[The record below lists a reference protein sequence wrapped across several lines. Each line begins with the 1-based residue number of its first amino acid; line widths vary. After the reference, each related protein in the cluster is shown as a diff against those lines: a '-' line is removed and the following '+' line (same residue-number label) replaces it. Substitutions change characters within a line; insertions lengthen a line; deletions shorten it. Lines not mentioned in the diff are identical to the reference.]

1 MRLAPLAAAMAVA
14 WDTMLSPVDIRG
26 LTAGQ
31 RARDATGTVFFLD
44 RAKTGRAAAG
54 TLSRWSEAILEAY
67 IKSLGIDLH
76 DTAPIFRTRGS
87 LPGPNG
93 GRRWLPRPYSTS
105 KLDRDFREVHAAL
118 FGEDEQRQIADL
130 RRSGAVEADAGGASG
145 TDLSNKMANTIG
157 ASNRLRKTYT
167 PVNVLSVRRVDE
179 ARELVRLKDDRR
191 TETDQKSVITAK
203 PKVS

>member
-1 MRLAPLAAAMAVA
+1 VSHA
-14 WDTMLSPVDIRG
+14 
-26 LTAGQ
+26 TAIGAT
-31 RARDATGTVFFLD
+31 RARRKGGGVLPRSSQD
-44 RAKTGRAAAG
+44 RQKQPQEHSHA
-54 TLSRWSEAILEAY
+54 WSEAILAAY

-87 LPGPNG
+87 APGPRR

-105 KLDRDFREVHAAL
+105 KLDRDFRVVRAAL
-118 FGEDEQRQIADL
+118 FGDYEQRQIADM

-179 ARELVRLKDDRR
+179 ARELARLKM
-191 TETDQKSVITAK
+191 TEEQRPIKSVITAK